1 LLARISRSLSLRTFS
16 AVTLTFLVAALVLGW
31 EALALRDALMLVDHA
46 DEVIGS
52 DRELVGLTIDMETGL
67 RGYLLTKDESFLDP
81 FEQARAVIDARFDA
95 LDHLVADDRGQRRR
109 LAEIRKSYADWLR
122 QSDPGEVEHLRP
134 GEYFAVNS
142 SAEVQSQRKA
152 AMDLL
157 RAEHLAFRK
166 TEEALRRE
174 RFDQAR
180 GSANLVNALLALVL
194 LLGVGGASFGMKQ
207 AKAFFHVAPSPN
219 LPHKPAEGQRGASK
233 PARRFLEG
241 MRKSWSRSIA
251 LTIGIPAI
259 TVLLSIPISPYSPSP
274 FTLFYG
280 AVSVVAWTEGLWWAF
295 CSLALSLLLADFY
308 LISPVG
314 SFSMGPKATFGLV
327 IFASVQL
334 VICWLIDSQKH
345 AARMLRDQAGL
356 LDLSHD
362 GIMVRELDGT
372 IRLWNHGAEE
382 MYGYTKQQA
391 EGRKSHE
398 ILRTVFPQPLA
409 EIEADL
415 ERNGRWEGEL
425 GHATE
430 DGRRIVVE
438 SRWVLQ
444 NVGNGA
450 ADRVFEIN
458 NDISERKR
466 AEEASLR
473 DMQALMR
480 SNKELDEFAYA
491 ASHDLKAPLRVID
504 NASKWLEEDLS
515 PYLTGET
522 RENMNLLR
530 GRVARLERL
539 LEDLLEYS
547 RIGRKADKRS
557 AETLSA
563 QKLLEDVLELL
574 SPPRGFT
581 VSLSPNLAG
590 VEVRRMPLQQ
600 IFMNLIGNAIKHHH
614 RKTGNIEISVE
625 DTGAYFQFAVRDDG
639 PGIPAQFHEQVFKM
653 FQTLKPRDQ
662 VEGSGMG
669 LAMVHKYVEVSGGT
683 VALESAEGQGSTFRF
698 TWPKQQRNEG
708 EIAWPDSLPRLPIP
722 SRSCSWKTT
731 TATRAQWSGLS

>member
-1 LLARISRSLSLRTFS
+1 MLARISRSQSLRTFA
-16 AVTLTFLVAALVLGW
+16 AVTLTFLAAALVLGW
-31 EALALRDALMLVDHA
+31 EVLGLRNALLLVDHA

-52 DRELVGLTIDMETGL
+52 DRELVGLTVDMETGL

-81 FEQARAVIDARFDA
+81 FEQARVVIDARFDA
-95 LDHLVADDRGQRRR
+95 LDHLIADDRGQRGR
-109 LAEIRKSYADWLR
+109 LAEIRKSYANWLR
-122 QSDPGEVEHLRP
+122 QSDPGEGEHARP

-142 SAEVQSQRKA
+142 SAEAQLQRKA

-174 RFDQAR
+174 RFDQVR
-180 GSANLVNALLALVL
+180 GRTDLVNALLAIVL
-194 LLGVGGASFGMKQ
+194 LLGVGGAIFGMKQ
-207 AKAFFHVAPSPN
+207 AKALIHVEPAPN
-219 LPHKPAEGQRGASK
+219 LRHKQDEEQRRADEPAQRLWG
-233 PARRFLEG
+233 G
-241 MRKSWSRSIA
+241 GRKSWIRSAA

-280 AVSVVAWTEGLWWAF
+280 AVSIVAWTEGLWWAF
-295 CSLALSLLLADFY
+295 CSLALSLFLADFF
-308 LISPVG
+308 LLPPVG
-314 SFSMGPKATFGLV
+314 SFSMDPKSTLGLV

-356 LDLSHD
+356 LDLSRD

-398 ILRTVFPQPLA
+398 ILRTFFPKPLA
-409 EIEADL
+409 DIDVDL
-415 ERNGRWEGEL
+415 MRNGRWEGEL
-425 GHATE
+425 GHATQ
-430 DGRRIVVE
+430 DGRRIAVE

-458 NDISERKR
+458 NDISERKK

-515 PYLTGET
+515 PYLTGEN

-547 RIGRKADKRS
+547 RIGRKTDKRS
-557 AETLSA
+557 TETLSG

-574 SPPRGFT
+574 SPPEGFT
-581 VSLSPNLAG
+581 VSLSPSLAG

-614 RKTGNIEISVE
+614 RKTGNIEVSVE
-625 DTGAYFQFAVRDDG
+625 DAGAYFRFAVRDDG
-639 PGIPAQFHEQVFKM
+639 PGIPAQFHEQIFKM

-683 VALESAEGQGSTFRF
+683 IALESAEGQGSTFRF

-708 EIAWPDSLPRLPIP
+708 EIA
-722 SRSCSWKTT
+722 
-731 TATRAQWSGLS
+731 